1 MKTEYKQ
8 GTHDYAG
15 FVDDECQKACHEFAG
30 ENEELVGGRTGGD
43 LYREFGEL
51 AEPRPGKPSDLP
63 EAGTEKEI
71 RKAARELTEARL
83 KAAKFKPL

>member
-51 AEPRPGKPSDLP
+51 KASDLP
-63 EAGTEKEI
+63 AAGTEKEI